1 MHIKNKFLR
10 FIASVFITLILYFLL
25 AMGISQGEIADAIEA
40 MFIFAIFGLFI
51 VVPTLVF
58 FAYTTY
64 YLLTQKS
71 ERSKRAARI
80 IKIMMVFLM
89 IMALLYAA
97 AQFTDLLDNLF

>member
-1 MHIKNKFLR
+1 MHIKNKFIR
-10 FIASVFITLILYFLL
+10 FVVSVTISIALYFIL
-25 AMGISQGEIADAIEA
+25 ALTISDGIADAIEA

-58 FAYTTY
+58 LAYTTY

-71 ERSKRAARI
+71 ERSKRAARS
-80 IKIMMVFLM
+80 IKIMVVFLI